1 MMYEVKLFEFG
12 STTSEQT
19 LFRSAVE
26 SDCWEFIRNHLT
38 CGVPSIRKK
47 AKNYVVMDSLKRC
60 YDPSYDVY
68 ILKKA
73 A

>member
-12 STTSEQT
+12 ATETEQT
-19 LFRSAVE
+19 LFRSSVE
-26 SDCWEFIRNHLT
+26 ADCWAYIRSHLT
-38 CGVPSIRKK
+38 CGVPSIRAK
-47 AKNYVVMDSLKRC
+47 AKKYVVMDSLRRC